1 MLGNPIQLLL
11 MLPPILLALT
21 IHEVAHGW
29 VAYRFGDPTAKMA
42 GRLTLNPLPHLDV
55 IGTILLFIAHI
66 GWAKPVPVNPAYFKN
81 PKRDLVWVSLAGPAS
96 NLALAFGFGLIFR
109 LLPHG
114 TIMFSSGY
122 SNMLIIMLIYTVVI
136 NLVLAVFNLIPIPPL
151 DGSKILAGFLP
162 RKFEALF
169 YQLERIGPML
179 VIGLVLVG
187 SLLHKPFLWNI
198 MRPFIRFFSIL
209 FAGVDLSAL

>member
-1 MLGNPIQLLL
+1 MLQNLSQFLLIA
-11 MLPPILLALT
+11 PPILLALT

-66 GWAKPVPVNPAYFKN
+66 GWAKPVPVNPTYFRN

-96 NLALAFGFGLIFR
+96 NLILAFGFGLIFR
-109 LLPHG
+109 LLPPHAL
-114 TIMFSSGY
+114 MFSSGIN
-122 SNMLIIMLIYTVVI
+122 NMLIIMLIYAVVI

-169 YQLERIGPML
+169 YQLDRIGPML
-179 VIGLVLVG
+179 VVGLVLVG
-187 SLLHKPFLWNI
+187 SLLHIPILWMV